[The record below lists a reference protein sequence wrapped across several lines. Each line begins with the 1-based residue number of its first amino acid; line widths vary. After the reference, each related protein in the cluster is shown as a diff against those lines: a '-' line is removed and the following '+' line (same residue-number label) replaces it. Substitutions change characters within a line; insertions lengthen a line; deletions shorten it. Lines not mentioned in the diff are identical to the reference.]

1 MAEKID
7 YDFKVTVLDH
17 NEFYKLFL
25 SGPKDQDGIKRQAIN
40 HYYDEIMGIIKNKK
54 AWLRRLTAKK
64 PTIKIYAVLHTFNDT
79 GKTGFMMFIDLRKDK
94 QSSLINEMLKIT
106 PCHLVDDVAHIY
118 LTEAKPLIMMHAN

>member
-54 AWLRRLTAKK
+54 SMVEKA
-64 PTIKIYAVLHTFNDT
+64 Y
-79 GKTGFMMFIDLRKDK
+79 
-94 QSSLINEMLKIT
+94 
-106 PCHLVDDVAHIY
+106 C
-118 LTEAKPLIMMHAN
+118 